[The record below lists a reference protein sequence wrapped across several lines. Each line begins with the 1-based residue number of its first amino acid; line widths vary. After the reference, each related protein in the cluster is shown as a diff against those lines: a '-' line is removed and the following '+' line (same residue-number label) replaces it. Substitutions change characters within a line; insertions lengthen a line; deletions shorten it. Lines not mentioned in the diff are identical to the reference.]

1 MAKVVISVDTSKKEF
16 TVKVDGTVQD
26 GVNYA
31 SVSKDGQYFYLEM
44 VSHEDA
50 GDDLKKMVRL
60 SASKKD
66 ESWAEAKQEIDLVAF
81 GSVLL
86 GERLSNQ
93 LSPKTKSE

>member
-1 MAKVVISVDTSKKEF
+1 MAKVVITVDTSKKEF
-16 TVKVDGTVQD
+16 AVKIDGTVQED
-26 GVNYA
+26 VNYA

-44 VSHEDA
+44 VSHQDA
-50 GDDLKKMVRL
+50 GDDLKKTTRL
-60 SASKKD
+60 SASQKD
-66 ESWAEAKQEIDLVAF
+66 ESWASTPKELDYEAL